1 MINGFKKIMAKK
13 KSILIVITI
22 SFLVLT
28 VLNPVF
34 VLGATR
40 RAVLVDFIIENQD
53 LEGGFYEYRED
64 DSEESLITIDA
75 TRSSLAV
82 LDRLNELS
90 QIDQDD
96 QEDAKNWLTS
106 GIGSNI
112 QNENNTIDFA
122 LALEGLETLDA
133 LDLIVGDERNEIITF
148 LDSGKETIDNNTGYR
163 LSEESVSSVFGI
175 FFTLKSYDHLS
186 NSSANLIDLLVD
198 TEKITNFLK
207 SCIGSN
213 GGFKSN
219 LGSESTPSLIST
231 FFALKSLE
239 IMNTLNDLDTEQLVE
254 ISSYVESFYI
264 DNKDRQD
271 HHGGFSLLSGKEI
284 PVSSLLA
291 TYYATSALNLLD
303 GSEPSDDTIR
313 WVLKHQNSVDGGFSE
328 SVDPSKITKSSA
340 VSSFYAVQI
349 LEIGDP
355 NLSVLTNE
363 FLTYFI
369 DWGLI
374 VGITVAVVAVIVAVI
389 VIYRRRIAL

>member
-13 KSILIVITI
+13 SILIVITI
-22 SFLVLT
+22 SILVLT

-40 RAVLVDFIIENQD
+40 RAVLVDFIVGNQD
-53 LEGGFYEYRED
+53 VEGGFYEYRED

-75 TRSSLAV
+75 TRSSLAI
-82 LDRLNELS
+82 LDRLNQLS
-90 QIDQDD
+90 QIDKDD
-96 QEDAKNWLTS
+96 QEDAASWLTS
-106 GIGSNI
+106 GIDSNI
-112 QNENNTIDFA
+112 QNENNTVDFA

-133 LDLIVGDERNEIITF
+133 LDLVVGEERNEIITY
-148 LDSGKETIDNNTGYR
+148 LDSGKETIDNNTSYR
-163 LSEESVSSVFGI
+163 LSEESVSSVSGI

-186 NSSANLIDLLVD
+186 NSSTNLIDLLVE
-198 TEKITNFLK
+198 TEKVTNFLEL
-207 SCIGSN
+207 CIGSN
-213 GGFKSN
+213 GGFKSD

-239 IMNTLNDLDTEQLVE
+239 LMNTLNDLDTEQLVE
-254 ISSYVESFYI
+254 ISSYVESFYV
-264 DNKDRQD
+264 DNEDLQE
-271 HHGGFSLLSGKEI
+271 HHGGFSFISGKEI

-291 TYYATSALNLLD
+291 TYCATIALNLLD
-303 GSEPSDDTIR
+303 GSEPSDNTIR

-328 SVDPSKITKSSA
+328 SVDPSKIKKSSA

-363 FLTYFI
+363 FLTYSI
-369 DWGLI
+369 DWVLI
-374 VGITVAVVAVIVAVI
+374 VGITVAVIAVIVAVI

>member
-13 KSILIVITI
+13 SILIVITI
-22 SFLVLT
+22 SILVLT

-40 RAVLVDFIIENQD
+40 RAVLVNFLVENQD

-96 QEDAKNWLTS
+96 QEDAANWLTS
-106 GIGSNI
+106 GINSNI

-122 LALEGLETLDA
+122 LALEGLETLNA
-133 LDLIVGDERNEIITF
+133 LDLIVGDERNEIITY
-148 LDSGKETIDNNTGYR
+148 LNSGKETIDNNTIGYR
-163 LSEESVSSVFGI
+163 LSEESVSSVYGI
-175 FFTLKSYDHLS
+175 YYTLKSYDHLS
-186 NSSANLIDLLVD
+186 NSSGNLIDLLVE
-198 TEKITNFLK
+198 TEKVTNFLEL
-207 SCIGSN
+207 CIGSN
-213 GGFKSN
+213 GGFKSH
-219 LGSESTPSLIST
+219 LGSESTPSLFST
-231 FFALKSLE
+231 YYALKSLE
-239 IMNTLNDLDTEQLVE
+239 LMDTLEDIEEEQISE
-254 ISSYVESFYI
+254 INSYVNSFLI
-264 DNKDRQD
+264 DDENLQE
-271 HHGGFSLLSGKEI
+271 HYGGFSFITGEEI

-291 TYYATSALNLLD
+291 TYFATSVLYLLD
-303 GSEPSDDTIR
+303 GSEPSEDTIR

-328 SVDPSKITKSSA
+328 SVNPSKISKSSA

-355 NLSVLTNE
+355 NLSVLRNE
-363 FLTYFI
+363 FLTYSI
-369 DWGLI
+369 NWGLI
-374 VGITVAVVAVIVAVI
+374 AGITVAVVAVIVAVI